1 MQELMNI
8 LWAFVQFRYRAKQ
21 LLPKLEEAVRQPD
34 QAAQLTGSDW
44 ASLAWGFASLG
55 EILTPPAATMINEH
69 GATCLEAMKPV
80 ELCNLLW

>member
-8 LWAFVQFRYRAKQ
+8 LWAFVQFKYRAKQ
-21 LLPKLEEAVRQPD
+21 LLPKLEEAVQQPD
-34 QAAQLTGSDW
+34 QAARLTGSDW

-55 EILTPPAATMINEH
+55 EVLTPSAATAINEH
-69 GATCLEAMKPV
+69 SATCLEAMKPA